1 MRGKTVKKLLIFDFD
16 GVIVNS
22 IDECLL
28 TSYNAFQKFENNG
41 VSLTDDLSDIALE
54 YHKYFNLYRK
64 FVRPAAEYYL
74 LHRAYIDNIEIID
87 SKSYHE
93 LLILHKDKLPH
104 YQKEFFNERKRLRS
118 VNREKWINLHRV
130 YKHLADCW
138 NNLSCI
144 FNIFIVSNKDKV
156 SIILLMNHFNLPVNE
171 NQIFGAENGND
182 KSIITTNIINENS
195 ADPDNVYFIDDNLD
209 NLINVKKIGIKLYLA
224 MWGYGNPDENED
236 STIKGIYHDNI
247 LQSLI

>member
-1 MRGKTVKKLLIFDFD
+1 MKKGPKKLLLLDFD

-41 VSLTDDLSDIALE
+41 VSLALDLSDITPPQQ
-54 YHKYFNLYRK
+54 KYFNLYRK
-64 FVRPAAEYYL
+64 FVRPAGEYYL
-74 LHRAYIDNIEIID
+74 LHRAYKDKIEIID

-93 LLILHKDKLPH
+93 LLIFYKDKLPY
-104 YQKEFFNERKRLRS
+104 YQKEFFNERKRLRL
-118 VNREKWINLHRV
+118 VNREKWLRLHSVYNNL
-130 YKHLADCW
+130 AECW
-138 NNLSCI
+138 NILINI
-144 FNIFIVSNKDKV
+144 FNIYIVSNKDKA
-156 SIILLMNHFNLPVNE
+156 SIILLMNHFNLLVNE

-182 KSIITTNIINENS
+182 KSIIITNIINENS
-195 ADPDNVYFIDDNLD
+195 AEPDNVYFIDDNLD

-236 STIKGIYHDNI
+236 STIKEIYHDNI